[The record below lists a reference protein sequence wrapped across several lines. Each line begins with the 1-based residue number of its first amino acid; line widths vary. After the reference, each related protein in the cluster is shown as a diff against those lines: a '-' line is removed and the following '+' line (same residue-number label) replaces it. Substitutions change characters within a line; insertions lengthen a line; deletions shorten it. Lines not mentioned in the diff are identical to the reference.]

1 MRGTSEGARM
11 TTMVDELRSK
21 LQGAVVEDPE
31 RGIYRAR
38 RDVFTDPDLF
48 ELEMRHIFEG
58 NWIYLAH
65 ETQLTNNNDYLT
77 MWMGRQP
84 VIISRDRKGQLHAV
98 LNACAHRGAMV
109 CRRAKDNRSTWTCP
123 FHGWTYS
130 NDGRLLKVKEAKGAG
145 YPEGFNTNGS
155 HDMPKVPRFESY
167 RGFLFGSLNP
177 DVLSLEQ
184 HLGETTK
191 LIDMMV
197 DASDEGLEVLRGAST
212 YTYDGNWKVQAE
224 NGADG
229 YHVAS
234 VHWNYAATTARR
246 ASGESVT
253 ETRAMDAGSYGKT
266 KGGFYAFD
274 NGHVLLWT
282 TRANPEDEPLYE
294 RRDELVQKF
303 GQAKADWMINVARNL
318 CIYPNVYL
326 MDQFSSQIR
335 QYHPIAVDK
344 TEVTIHCIAP
354 KGESDAARTARIR
367 RYEDFFN
374 ATGMATPDDLEEFR
388 SSHKGFLARNAP
400 WNDMSRGA
408 THWIKGPDDDAK
420 ALGIN
425 PVLSGA
431 RVEDEGL
438 YPVQHGYWL
447 KAMRHAVDLESKAAA
462 R

>member
-1 MRGTSEGARM
+1 MTETLDGLIARLDD
-11 TTMVDELRSK
+11 MVVD
-21 LQGAVVEDPE
+21 DPE
-31 RGIYRAR
+31 RGIFRAR
-38 RDVFTDPDLF
+38 RSMFTDPELF
-48 ELEMRHIFEG
+48 ELELKYIFEG

-65 ETQLTNNNDYLT
+65 ESQVPVNNDYVT
-77 MWMGRQP
+77 TWMGRQP
-84 VIISRDRKGQLHAV
+84 VIVSRTRTGEVTAV

-109 CRRAKDNRSTWTCP
+109 CRRKKDNRSTWTCP
-123 FHGWTYS
+123 FHGWTY
-130 NDGRLLKVKEAKGAG
+130 NNAGKLLKVKEAKGAG
-145 YPEGFNTNGS
+145 YPEQFNKDGS

-177 DVLSLEQ
+177 DVLPLQE

-197 DASDEGLEVLRGAST
+197 DASPEGLEVLRGAST

-229 YHVAS
+229 YHVAAT
-234 VHWNYAATTARR
+234 HWNYAATTARR
-246 ASGESVT
+246 TTGESAT
-253 ETRAMDAGSYGKT
+253 ETRAMDASSYGKT
-266 KGGFYAFD
+266 RGGFYAFEH
-274 NGHVLLWT
+274 GHVLLWT

-294 RRDELVQKF
+294 RRQSLVEQY
-303 GQAKADWMINVARNL
+303 GEAKADWMISIARNL
-318 CIYPNVYL
+318 CLYPNVYL
-326 MDQFSSQIR
+326 MDQFSTQIR
-335 QYHPIAVDK
+335 QYRPVSVDQ

-354 KGESDAARTARIR
+354 KGESDESRAARIR

-388 SSHKGFLARNAP
+388 SSQRGFLAANAP

-408 THWIKGPDDDAK
+408 THWIHGPDEDAQ

-425 PVLSGA
+425 PKVSGV

-438 YPVQHGYWL
+438 YPVQHGYWVQAL
-447 KAMRHAVDLESKAAA
+447 QNGLAAERKSA
-462 R
+462 AER

>member
-1 MRGTSEGARM
+1 M
-11 TTMVDELRSK
+11 TPLLEEVRSK
-21 LQGAVVEDPE
+21 LDGAVVDDPE
-31 RGIYRAR
+31 HGIFRAR

-48 ELEMRHIFEG
+48 DLEMKYIFEG

-65 ETQLTNNNDYLT
+65 ESQLANDNDYLT

-84 VIISRDRKGQLHAV
+84 VIISRDRKGELHAV

-109 CRRAKDNRSTWTCP
+109 CRRNKDNRSTWTCP

-130 NDGRLLKVKEAKGAG
+130 NDGRLLKVKEPKGAG

-155 HDMPKVPRFESY
+155 HDLPKVPRFESY

-177 DVLSLEQ
+177 DVLPLEQ

-191 LIDMMV
+191 LIDLMV
-197 DASDEGLEVLRGAST
+197 DASPEGLEVLKGASS

-234 VHWNYAATTARR
+234 THWNYAATTARR
-246 ASGESVT
+246 ASGESTT

-266 KGGFYAFD
+266 RGGFYAFD
-274 NGHVLLWT
+274 HGHVLLWT

-294 RRDELVQKF
+294 RRQELIERY
-303 GQAKADWMINVARNL
+303 GQAKADWMI
-318 CIYPNVYL
+318 
-326 MDQFSSQIR
+326 S
-335 QYHPIAVDK
+335 IA
-344 TEVTIHCIAP
+344 
-354 KGESDAARTARIR
+354 
-367 RYEDFFN
+367 DFFN

-388 SSHKGFLARNAP
+388 SSQRGFLARNAP

-408 THWIKGPDDDAK
+408 THWVRGPDDDAR

-425 PVLSGA
+425 PILSGA

-447 KAMRHAVDLESKAAA
+447 RAMRHAVDLEAKG
-462 R
+462 

>member
-1 MRGTSEGARM
+1 MGRRGGHRM
-11 TTMVDELRSK
+11 TGTLDEVRSK
-21 LQGAVVEDPE
+21 IDTMVVEDPE
-31 RGIYRAR
+31 RGVFRAR
-38 RDVFTDPDLF
+38 RDMFTDPDLF

-65 ETQLTNNNDYLT
+65 ESQLPENNDYLT
-77 MWMGRQP
+77 MFMGRQP
-84 VIISRDRKGQLHAV
+84 IIISRTRTGELTAV

-109 CRRAKDNRSTWTCP
+109 CRRKKDNRSTWTCP

-130 NDGRLLKVKEAKGAG
+130 NNGKLLKVKEAKGAG
-145 YPEGFNTNGS
+145 YPEQFNKDGS

-177 DVLSLEQ
+177 DVLPLAE

-191 LIDMMV
+191 LIDLMV
-197 DASDEGLEVLRGAST
+197 DASPEGLEVLKGAST

-229 YHVAS
+229 YHVAAT
-234 VHWNYAATTARR
+234 HWNYAATTARR
-246 ASGESVT
+246 STGESLT

-266 KGGFYAFD
+266 RGGFYAFEH
-274 NGHVLLWT
+274 GHVLLWT
-282 TRANPEDEPLYE
+282 TRSNPEDEPLYE
-294 RRDELVQKF
+294 RRQELVDQY

-318 CIYPNVYL
+318 CLYPNVYL

-335 QYHPIAVDK
+335 QYRPIAVDR

-354 KGESDAARTARIR
+354 KGESVEARAARIR

-388 SSHKGFLARNAP
+388 SSQRGFMAANAP

-408 THWIKGPDDDAK
+408 THWIKGPDEDA
-420 ALGIN
+420 ARLGIN
-425 PVLSGA
+425 PVLSGV

-438 YPVQHGYWL
+438 YPVQHGYWV
-447 KAMRHAVDLESKAAA
+447 KAMQRAVDAESTA
-462 R
+462 RAR

>member
-1 MRGTSEGARM
+1 MTRM
-11 TTMVDELRSK
+11 LDEAKAKIDTM
-21 LQGAVVEDPE
+21 VVEDPE

-38 RDVFTDPDLF
+38 RDMFTDPALF
-48 ELEMRHIFEG
+48 ELEMKYIFEG

-65 ETQLTNNNDYLT
+65 ESQLPENNDYLT
-77 MWMGRQP
+77 MFMGRQP
-84 VIISRDRKGQLHAV
+84 IIISRTRTGELTAV

-109 CRRAKDNRSTWTCP
+109 CRRKKDNRSTWTCP
-123 FHGWTYS
+123 YHGWTYR
-130 NDGRLLKVKEAKGAG
+130 NNGELLKVKEAKGAG
-145 YPEGFNTNGS
+145 YPEQFNKDGS
-155 HDMPKVPRFESY
+155 HDMPRVPRFQSY

-177 DVLSLEQ
+177 DVLPLEE

-191 LIDMMV
+191 VIDLMV
-197 DASDEGLEVLRGAST
+197 DASPGGLEVLKGAST

-229 YHVAS
+229 YHVAAT
-234 VHWNYAATTARR
+234 HWNYAATTARR
-246 ASGESVT
+246 STGESQT
-253 ETRAMDAGSYGKT
+253 ETKAMDAGSYGKT
-266 KGGFYAFD
+266 KGGFYAFEH
-274 NGHVLLWT
+274 GHVLLWT
-282 TRANPEDEPLYE
+282 TRSNPEDEPLYE
-294 RRDELVQKF
+294 RRQELADQY

-318 CIYPNVYL
+318 CVYPNVYL

-335 QYHPIAVDK
+335 QYRPIAVDQ

-354 KGESDAARTARIR
+354 KDESVEARAARIR

-388 SSHKGFLARNAP
+388 SSQRGFMASNAP

-408 THWIKGPDDDAK
+408 THWIKGPDEDAA
-420 ALGIN
+420 ALGID

-438 YPVQHGYWL
+438 YPVQHGYWV
-447 KAMRHAVDLESKAAA
+447 KAMQHAVDTESKA
-462 R
+462 RTQ

>member
-1 MRGTSEGARM
+1 M
-11 TTMVDELRSK
+11 TTTLHEVRSR
-21 LQGAVVEDPE
+21 LVGAIDEDPG

-38 RDVFTDPDLF
+38 RDIFTDPDLF
-48 ELEMRHIFEG
+48 ELEMKYIFEG

-65 ETQLTNNNDYLT
+65 ESQLANNNDYLT
-77 MWMGRQP
+77 LFMGRQP
-84 VIISRDRKGQLHAV
+84 VIVSRDRKGQLHAV

-109 CRRAKDNRSTWTCP
+109 CRRPKDNRSTWTCP

-130 NDGRLLKVKEAKGAG
+130 NDGRLLKIKEERGAG
-145 YPEGFNTNGS
+145 YPEGFGKNGS

-177 DVLSLEQ
+177 DVQPLEQ
-184 HLGETTK
+184 YLGETTK
-191 LIDMMV
+191 LIDLMV
-197 DASDEGLEVLRGAST
+197 DASPTGELEVLKGASS

-234 VHWNYAATTARR
+234 THWNYAATTARR
-246 ASGESVT
+246 ESGESTT

-266 KGGFYAFD
+266 RGGFYAFE
-274 NGHVLLWT
+274 NGHILLWT
-282 TRANPEDEPLYE
+282 TRSNPEDEPLYE
-294 RRDELVQKF
+294 QRQELIGKY
-303 GQAKADWMINVARNL
+303 GQAKADWMISVARNL
-318 CIYPNVYL
+318 CLYPNVYL

-335 QYHPIAVDK
+335 QFRPVAVDQ

-354 KGESDAARTARIR
+354 KGESDAARAARIR

-388 SSHKGFLARNAP
+388 SSHKGFMARNAP
-400 WNDMSRGA
+400 WNDMSRGS

-425 PVLSGA
+425 PVLSGV

-438 YPVQHGYWL
+438 YTVMHSHWL
-447 KAMRHAVDLESKAAA
+447 KVMQNAVDTEAKAQVQ
-462 R
+462 

>member
-1 MRGTSEGARM
+1 M
-11 TTMVDELRSK
+11 TATLQEVRSK
-21 LQGAVVEDPE
+21 LTGAVEEIPE

-48 ELEMRHIFEG
+48 ELEMKYIFEG

-65 ETQLTNNNDYLT
+65 ESQLANNNDYLT
-77 MWMGRQP
+77 MFMGRQP
-84 VIISRDRKGQLHAV
+84 IIVSRDRKGELHAV

-130 NDGRLLKVKEAKGAG
+130 NDGRLLKVKEERGAG
-145 YPEGFNTNGS
+145 YPETFNKDGS
-155 HDMPKVPRFESY
+155 HNMPKIPRFESY

-177 DVLSLEQ
+177 DVLPLEQ
-184 HLGETTK
+184 HLGDTTK
-191 LIDMMV
+191 LIDIMV
-197 DASDEGLEVLRGAST
+197 DASPDGLEVLKGAST

-229 YHVAS
+229 YHVAAT
-234 VHWNYAATTARR
+234 HWNYAATTARR
-246 ASGESVT
+246 ASGESAT
-253 ETRAMDAGSYGKT
+253 DTRAMDAGSYGKT

-274 NGHVLLWT
+274 HGHVVLWT
-282 TRANPEDEPLYE
+282 TRSNPEDEPLYE
-294 RRDELVQKF
+294 RRQELIQQF

-318 CIYPNVYL
+318 CLYPNVYL

-335 QYHPIAVDK
+335 QFRPVAVDQ

-354 KGESDAARTARIR
+354 KGESDAARAARIR

-388 SSHKGFLARNAP
+388 SSQKGFMARNAP

-408 THWIKGPDDDAK
+408 THWIKGPDEDAK

-425 PVLSGA
+425 PVLSGVK
-431 RVEDEGL
+431 VEDEGL
-438 YPVQHGYWL
+438 YPVQHSYWL
-447 KAMRHAVDLESKAAA
+447 KVMQQAVDAEAKAAVQ
-462 R
+462 